1 MRNPL
6 RVLVPT
12 PKLVHPKCILSG
24 YINKHYDQLCCSLV
38 KFSTQ
43 VKALWQK
50 CDERE
55 MVLAETDSHL
65 GVACQNA
72 ERNSMLLS
80 SGFKNYFIST
90 LICVSKLKVF
100 LRNIF

>member
-1 MRNPL
+1 MTL
-6 RVLVPT
+6 CAVFLE
-12 PKLVHPKCILSG
+12 KLA
-24 YINKHYDQLCCSLV
+24 
-38 KFSTQ
+38 TQ

-55 MVLAETDSHL
+55 MALAETDSHL

-80 SGFKNYFIST
+80 SRFNNYFIST
-90 LICVSKLKVF
+90 LICVLKLKVF
-100 LRNIF
+100 LRIIF